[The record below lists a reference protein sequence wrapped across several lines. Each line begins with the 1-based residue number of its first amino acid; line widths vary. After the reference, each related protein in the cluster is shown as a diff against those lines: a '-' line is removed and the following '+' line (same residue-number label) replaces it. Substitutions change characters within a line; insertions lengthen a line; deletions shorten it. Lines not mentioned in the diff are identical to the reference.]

1 MTQQIGLLLF
11 VELWITYNMIQINV
25 IKNENK
31 NSDSK
36 FLITY
41 RENILDLKEENTYIV
56 LSENEAYVLFAQ
68 LKVALSK
75 EEDLRSED

>member
-1 MTQQIGLLLF
+1 
-11 VELWITYNMIQINV
+11 MIQINV

-41 RENILDLKEENTYIV
+41 RENILDLIEENTYIV